1 MSRLKDFYEAQIV
14 PEMTK
19 KFSYTNKLAVPKLEK
34 IIINMGVGEARERYE
49 HYLRSETCSNKGKK
63 IHRELQAA

>member
-34 IIINMGVGEARERYE
+34 QEKT
-49 HYLRSETCSNKGKK
+49 LRFWMA
-63 IHRELQAA
+63 L

>member
-19 KFSYTNKLAVPKLEK
+19 KFSYTGCSQTGKDHHQH
-34 IIINMGVGEARERYE
+34 GRW
-49 HYLRSETCSNKGKK
+49 RSKRK
-63 IHRELQAA
+63 R

>member
-19 KFSYTNKLAVPKLEK
+19 KFSYTNTGCSQTGKDHHQH
-34 IIINMGVGEARERYE
+34 GRW
-49 HYLRSETCSNKGKK
+49 RSKRK
-63 IHRELQAA
+63 R

>member
-34 IIINMGVGEARERYE
+34 IIINMGVGEARENAKV
-49 HYLRSETCSNKGKK
+49 LDA
-63 IHRELQAA
+63 L

>member
-19 KFSYTNKLAVPKLEK
+19 KFSYTNKLAVPKLKRSSSTWALAKQEK
-34 IIINMGVGEARERYE
+34 T
-49 HYLRSETCSNKGKK
+49 LRFWMA
-63 IHRELQAA
+63 L

>member
-19 KFSYTNKLAVPKLEK
+19 KFSYTNNWLFPNWKRSSSTWALAKQEK
-34 IIINMGVGEARERYE
+34 T
-49 HYLRSETCSNKGKK
+49 LRFWMA
-63 IHRELQAA
+63 L